1 VITLNSF
8 VLEVLPKKKKKRESE
23 CRYHWV
29 IVPLD
34 ACSVVLVEVVC
45 IPPAGI
51 LEECAEPDDHRI
63 STQAAAVDAA

>member
-1 VITLNSF
+1 MIGSLSD
-8 VLEVLPKKKKKRESE
+8 
-23 CRYHWV
+23 V

-34 ACSVVLVEVVC
+34 ACSVQTVVLVEVVC